1 MLLQGESGSGKSL
14 AIKMIEEYVWKRN
27 DPIKIIPIIVKMSE
41 LKDPINNAIIETL
54 RSLNYKLNA
63 SQIE

>member
-1 MLLQGESGSGKSL
+1 
-14 AIKMIEEYVWKRN
+14 MIEEYVWKRN
-27 DPIKIIPIIVKMSE
+27 DPIKIIPIIVKISE